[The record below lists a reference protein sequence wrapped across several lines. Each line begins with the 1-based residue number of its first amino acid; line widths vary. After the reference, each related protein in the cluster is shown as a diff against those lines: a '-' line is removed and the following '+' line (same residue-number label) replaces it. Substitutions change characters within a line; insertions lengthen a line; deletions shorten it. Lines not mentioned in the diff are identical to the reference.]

1 MDQQG
6 LKYRQ
11 QGNCFV
17 WIEDYEEVQK
27 LMNRQLA
34 MNWAGL
40 LNGLAGQLNP
50 VHESIFEP
58 YPVSY
63 YRTCHQSEWATDIV
77 FREADFLKRL
87 MPLLVRHG
95 MLDFLSPDVMRY
107 FGRRVNQSED
117 VPANFIEVCIKN
129 ATINAKRGE
138 GRIGGC
144 ILVVSPATF
153 ESDPWSG

>member
-1 MDQQG
+1 MDGPGCPLGRAPRLARQMDKEG

-17 WIEDYEEVQK
+17 WIEDYEEAQK
-27 LMNRQLA
+27 LMNRQLE

-40 LNGLAGQLNP
+40 LDGFARQLNP
-50 VHESIFEP
+50 VHEDIFEP

-63 YRTCHQSEWATDIV
+63 YWTCYQSEWATDIV

-95 MLDFLSPDVMRY
+95 MLDFSSPDVMRY
-107 FGRRVNQSED
+107 FGRRVNQS
-117 VPANFIEVCIKN
+117 
-129 ATINAKRGE
+129 GE
-138 GRIGGC
+138 GRGALWAGRPGQ
-144 ILVVSPATF
+144 L
-153 ESDPWSG
+153 